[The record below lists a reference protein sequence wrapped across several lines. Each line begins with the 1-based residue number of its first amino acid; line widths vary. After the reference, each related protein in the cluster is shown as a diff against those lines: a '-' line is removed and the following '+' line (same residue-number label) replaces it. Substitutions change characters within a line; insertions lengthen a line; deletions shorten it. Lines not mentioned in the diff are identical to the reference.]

1 MWELMNFGI
10 EMQERMI
17 EAHAKNLEL
26 TRKMLSAGETQLDV
40 GDAMNKAGKAQME
53 LMNQWLDFWKGRH

>member
-26 TRKMLSAGETQLDV
+26 MRKTLSAGEKQLDV
-40 GDAMNKAGKAQME
+40 GTAMNKAGKAQME
-53 LMNQWLDFWKGRH
+53 LMEQWLDFWKGRH